1 MTADCVG
8 YFTIDPVHPEARCA
22 DILSAAGG
30 SSTHSQQDQGNKFKS
45 LKGNVRLQHKAC
57 KVLWSTLLFFSL
69 SIDKTGSASPASF
82 RKKLKNSIPDIK
94 Y

>member
-1 MTADCVG
+1 MTACV
-8 YFTIDPVHPEARCA
+8 YFTIDPVHPEASCA
-22 DILSAAGG
+22 GVLSEAAG
-30 SSTHSQQDQGNKFKS
+30 SSTLSQQDQGNKFKS

-57 KVLWSTLLFFSL
+57 KLLSSSLLFVSL